1 MKRIILQFLLVAGLC
16 LPASA
21 QNEERSMVLAIS
33 PIAAIGGGVD
43 VLYQAKMTDFLAIT
57 VPVSFYYRWGYSK
70 TVQWLSDR
78 TEDFSQTKAPIS
90 YSAGLGAKFLLAGRG
105 IADSF
110 YLEPRIIG
118 GYNQFGA
125 KYSSKNVEQKIEYS
139 HYHVSPMLRFGWDWV
154 YDSGVFL
161 TLGLGAGPKFYIK
174 NQSEIPTEIADKH
187 IKYLLPSEKT

>member
-70 TVQWLSDR
+70 R
-78 TEDFSQTKAPIS
+78 FNGFPIEPKIFPKPK
-90 YSAGLGAKFLLAGRG
+90 LLLAIQR
-105 IADSF
+105 A
-110 YLEPRIIG
+110 
-118 GYNQFGA
+118 
-125 KYSSKNVEQKIEYS
+125 
-139 HYHVSPMLRFGWDWV
+139 
-154 YDSGVFL
+154 
-161 TLGLGAGPKFYIK
+161 
-174 NQSEIPTEIADKH
+174 
-187 IKYLLPSEKT
+187 